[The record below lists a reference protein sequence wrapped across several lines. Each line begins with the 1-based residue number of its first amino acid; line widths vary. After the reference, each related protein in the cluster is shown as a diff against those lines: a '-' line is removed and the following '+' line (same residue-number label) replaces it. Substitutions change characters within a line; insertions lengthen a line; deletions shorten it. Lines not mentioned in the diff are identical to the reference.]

1 MFVVG
6 ERVAHPRAVADP
18 FAALVDDLAAVRP
31 HQRYEAV
38 VRGPG
43 VTRRSRVE
51 GVGDDVRDSV
61 LHLPGA
67 IEDVADDLRDPVGS
81 ETGFVEHV
89 APDVEPAHVES
100 VGDRPHL
107 ALIGDTALH
116 RVGVVLP
123 VFPLRDVSVQ
133 RLDVARV
140 RELADAVPADVDDVR
155 HIAATGESEEQLRV
169 VITARDLLQVDLH
182 VEPRVPRFEGG
193 RRLVDI
199 LGLEPELVG
208 VRDRDRSRDL
218 RGAARRPAAAGRDDT
233 RGGHRL

>member
-123 VFPLRDVSVQ
+123 VFPLPQ
-133 RLDVARV
+133 
-140 RELADAVPADVDDVR
+140 
-155 HIAATGESEEQLRV
+155 AATTPVAAIACRN
-169 VITARDLLQVDLH
+169 ARRERTGVFRSSTNTSQ
-182 VEPRVPRFEGG
+182 PRARIAPATFRIIRRA
-193 RRLVDI
+193 RRLSRRP
-199 LGLEPELVG
+199 GGPCPYPSNSG
-208 VRDRDRSRDL
+208 VPIMPAR
-218 RGAARRPAAAGRDDT
+218 ARRVGT
-233 RGGHRL
+233 R